1 MHFTK
6 HQKAIITKIAAGEI
20 TDIPSYLKVFNLI
33 TFHQINRED
42 VEQRLR
48 AEEDGKTYKKLIF
61 TEVVTSVTF

>member
-6 HQKAIITKIAAGEI
+6 HQKAIITEIAAGEI